1 LLSWALQSLEVF
13 ERRFDPLASRILV
26 VDDNEQNRYVISRS
40 LRNPDWLLEE
50 CTTGFAALDR
60 VRSMP
65 DLVILDMRLPDI
77 PGYEVCRRIK
87 QDPLT
92 RSIPVLQVSAYAG
105 EQGRAAA
112 RNAGA
117 DEFLVHPLDAR
128 LLVETVNSLL
138 ANRSAA
144 S

>member
-1 LLSWALQSLEVF
+1 
-13 ERRFDPLASRILV
+13 
-26 VDDNEQNRYVISRS
+26 
-40 LRNPDWLLEE
+40 
-50 CTTGFAALDR
+50 
-60 VRSMP
+60 MP